1 MTMKS
6 KKASEYGWIVKIPA
20 TGIVQLVG
28 VKPTV
33 YTSMDFPDEMRE
45 RISLSEF
52 FLPGSDRTYL
62 LAYSRHGEA
71 AGLPRNRIASWSM
84 RNNRVKHAGETIFG
98 DAVVFRAEAGK
109 LMPLDP
115 VEALRIRKEIRQT
128 ETMEAWGTK

>member
-1 MTMKS
+1 MKMTG
-6 KKASEYGWIVKIPA
+6 KKASEYGWVVRIPA
-20 TGIVQLVG
+20 QGIVELVG
-28 VKPTV
+28 IKPTL
-33 YTSMDFPDEMRE
+33 YMSTDFTDEMRE

-52 FLPGSDRTYL
+52 FLPGSDRMYL

-98 DAVVFRAEAGK
+98 DAVVFRTEGGK
-109 LMPLDP
+109 LMPLDS

-128 ETMEAWGTK
+128 EKMESWVTK

>member
-1 MTMKS
+1 MKMTG
-6 KKASEYGWIVKIPA
+6 KKASGYGWIVKIPA
-20 TGIVQLVG
+20 EGIVQLVG
-28 VKPTV
+28 VKPTL
-33 YTSMDFPDEMRE
+33 YISTDFTDEMRE

-52 FLPGSDRTYL
+52 FLPGSDRMYL

-98 DAVVFRAEAGK
+98 DAVVFRADAGK

-115 VEALRIRKEIRQT
+115 VEALRIRKEIRKT
-128 ETMEAWGTK
+128 EEMEAWVTK

>member
-1 MTMKS
+1 MNMTG
-6 KKASEYGWIVKIPA
+6 KKASEYGWVVRIPA
-20 TGIVQLVG
+20 QGIVQLVG
-28 VKPTV
+28 VKPTL
-33 YTSMDFPDEMRE
+33 YISTDFTDEIRE

-52 FLPGSDRTYL
+52 FLPGSDRMYL

-98 DAVVFRAEAGK
+98 DAVVFRADAGK

-115 VEALRIRKEIRQT
+115 VEALRIRKEIRHT
-128 ETMEAWGTK
+128 EEMEAWVTK